1 MEQWK
6 TVTNYEGLYEV
17 SNLGN
22 VRTMPRE
29 YYNSIGRLHK
39 VEQKVIKGFLQ
50 VKSKTNYV
58 RIALWKDGKSKKFFI
73 HRLVMNAFNPTDNDE
88 LEVNHIDYN
97 GENNKLTNLEW
108 VTKSENEKHSR
119 LNGRN
124 STKSSEAGKQSAIN
138 ARERS
143 RAEAQSYVGKKI
155 HNWNIIEVLGFVE
168 GSNGL
173 NKPKQ
178 MLQILVSCDLCK
190 HPNTYVRFYRN
201 TIGPKGTKHCQVCS
215 NKLKKQIDKDI
226 V

>member
-22 VRTMPRE
+22 VRTVPRE

-119 LNGRN
+119 LSGRN

-138 ARERS
+138 ARERI
-143 RAEAQSYVGKKI
+143 RAEAESYVGKKI

-168 GSNGL
+168 GSNGTRE
-173 NKPKQ
+173 PKQ

-201 TIGPKGTKHCQVCS
+201 TIGPKGTKHCQMCS